1 MSDFLKGN
9 FKVKKTIVEDKAQP
23 TADDKKAAFKQ
34 EFRRKALQSVG
45 GSMVF
50 VEMDELYWDGGENK
64 PA

>member
-1 MSDFLKGN
+1 MNDFLKGN
-9 FKVKKTIVEDKAQP
+9 FKVKKTVTEKTAEP
-23 TADDKKAAFKQ
+23 TANDKKAAFKQ